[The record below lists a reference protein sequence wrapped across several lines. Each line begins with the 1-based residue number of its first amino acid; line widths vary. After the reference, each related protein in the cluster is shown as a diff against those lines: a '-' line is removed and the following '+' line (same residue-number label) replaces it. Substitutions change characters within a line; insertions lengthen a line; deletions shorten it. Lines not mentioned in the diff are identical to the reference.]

1 MGRRQSRVGRIMERL
16 KQFWKSRS
24 NRWQVF
30 GITLAALQVYV
41 LQLNL
46 SAETIMLASILFGMG
61 GIFFRY
67 QTTQDMAEKL

>member
-1 MGRRQSRVGRIMERL
+1 MERL

-41 LQLNL
+41 FQLNL
-46 SAETIMLASILFGMG
+46 SAEAIMLASILFGMG

-67 QTTQDMAEKL
+67 QTTQSMADK

>member
-1 MGRRQSRVGRIMERL
+1 MDRV
-16 KQFWKSRS
+16 KQFWRSRS

-67 QTTQDMAEKL
+67 QTTQAMSEK

>member
-1 MGRRQSRVGRIMERL
+1 MERL
-16 KQFWKSRS
+16 KQFWRSRS

-46 SAETIMLASILFGMG
+46 SAESIMLASTVFGMG

-67 QTTQDMAEKL
+67 QTTQAMAEKL

>member
-1 MGRRQSRVGRIMERL
+1 MERL

-30 GITLAALQVYV
+30 GITVAALQVYV

-46 SAETIMLASILFGMG
+46 SAETIMVASVLFGMG

-67 QTTQDMAEKL
+67 QTTQAMSAK

>member
-1 MGRRQSRVGRIMERL
+1 MDKL

-41 LQLNL
+41 FQLNL
-46 SAETIMLASILFGMG
+46 SAEAIMLASVIFGMG

-67 QTTQDMAEKL
+67 QTTQSMADK

>member
-1 MGRRQSRVGRIMERL
+1 MNNL

-41 LQLNL
+41 FQLNL
-46 SAETIMLASILFGMG
+46 SAEAIMLASILFGMG

-67 QTTQDMAEKL
+67 QTTQSMADK

>member
-1 MGRRQSRVGRIMERL
+1 MDRV
-16 KQFWKSRS
+16 KQFWRSRS

-41 LQLNL
+41 FQLNL
-46 SAETIMLASILFGMG
+46 SAETIMLASALFGMG

-67 QTTQDMAEKL
+67 QTTQSMAEKL

>member
-1 MGRRQSRVGRIMERL
+1 MERL
-16 KQFWKSRS
+16 KQFWRSRS

-46 SAETIMLASILFGMG
+46 TAETIMLASVIFGMG

-67 QTTQDMAEKL
+67 QTTQSMANK

>member
-1 MGRRQSRVGRIMERL
+1 MDNL
-16 KQFWKSRS
+16 KQFWRSRS

-41 LQLNL
+41 FQLNL
-46 SAETIMLASILFGMG
+46 SAEAIMLASVIFGMG

-67 QTTQDMAEKL
+67 QTTQSMANR

>member
-1 MGRRQSRVGRIMERL
+1 MDKIMDNLR
-16 KQFWKSRS
+16 QFWRSRS

-41 LQLNL
+41 FQLNL
-46 SAETIMLASILFGMG
+46 SAEAIMLASILFGMG

-67 QTTQDMAEKL
+67 QTTQSMADK

>member
-1 MGRRQSRVGRIMERL
+1 MDNL
-16 KQFWKSRS
+16 KQFWRSRS

-41 LQLNL
+41 FQLNL
-46 SAETIMLASILFGMG
+46 SAEAIMLASVIFGMG

-67 QTTQDMAEKL
+67 QTTQSMADK

>member
-1 MGRRQSRVGRIMERL
+1 MNEL
-16 KQFWKSRS
+16 KKFWRSRS

-30 GITLAALQVYV
+30 GVTLAALQVYV

-46 SAETIMLASILFGMG
+46 SAEAIMLASTLFGMG

-67 QTTQDMAEKL
+67 QTTQAIADK

>member
-1 MGRRQSRVGRIMERL
+1 MDNL
-16 KQFWKSRS
+16 KQFWRSRS

-41 LQLNL
+41 FQLNL
-46 SAETIMLASILFGMG
+46 SAEAIMLASVIFGMG

-67 QTTQDMAEKL
+67 QTSQSIANK

>member
-1 MGRRQSRVGRIMERL
+1 MDRL
-16 KQFWKSRS
+16 KQFWRSRS

-30 GITLAALQVYV
+30 GVTLAALQVYV

-61 GIFFRY
+61 GILPLPNNTSNVREIKGSY
-67 QTTQDMAEKL
+67 YA

>member
-1 MGRRQSRVGRIMERL
+1 MDKL

-46 SAETIMLASILFGMG
+46 SAETIMLASIMFGMG

-67 QTTQDMAEKL
+67 QTTQPITEKR

>member
-1 MGRRQSRVGRIMERL
+1 MDNL

-41 LQLNL
+41 FQLNL
-46 SAETIMLASILFGMG
+46 SAEAIMLASILFGMG

-67 QTTQDMAEKL
+67 QTTQSMADK

>member
-1 MGRRQSRVGRIMERL
+1 MDKL
-16 KQFWKSRS
+16 KQFWRSRS

-46 SAETIMLASILFGMG
+46 SAETIMLASILFGIG

-67 QTTQDMAEKL
+67 QTTQAMSEKT

>member
-1 MGRRQSRVGRIMERL
+1 MDKL
-16 KQFWKSRS
+16 KQFWRSRS

-46 SAETIMLASILFGMG
+46 SAEAIMLASIVFGMG

-67 QTTQDMAEKL
+67 QTTQSMAEK

>member
-1 MGRRQSRVGRIMERL
+1 MERL
-16 KQFWKSRS
+16 KQFWRSRS

-46 SAETIMLASILFGMG
+46 SAESIMLASTVFGMG

-67 QTTQDMAEKL
+67 QTTQAMAKK

>member
-1 MGRRQSRVGRIMERL
+1 
-16 KQFWKSRS
+16 
-24 NRWQVF
+24 VF
-30 GITLAALQVYV
+30 GVTLAALQVYV

-67 QTTQDMAEKL
+67 QTTQAMSEK

>member
-1 MGRRQSRVGRIMERL
+1 MTIMDNL
-16 KQFWKSRS
+16 KQFWRSRS

-41 LQLNL
+41 FQLNL
-46 SAETIMLASILFGMG
+46 SAEAIMVASVLFGMG

-67 QTTQDMAEKL
+67 QTTQSMADK

>member
-1 MGRRQSRVGRIMERL
+1 MGRIMKKL
-16 KQFWKSRS
+16 KQFWRSRS

-46 SAETIMLASILFGMG
+46 SAEAIMLASILFGMG

-67 QTTQDMAEKL
+67 QTTQSMAEK

>member
-1 MGRRQSRVGRIMERL
+1 MNEL
-16 KQFWKSRS
+16 KKFWRSRS

-30 GITLAALQVYV
+30 GVTLEALQVSV

-67 QTTQDMAEKL
+67 QTTQAMSEK

>member
-1 MGRRQSRVGRIMERL
+1 MDRV
-16 KQFWKSRS
+16 KQFWRSRS

-41 LQLNL
+41 FQLNL
-46 SAETIMLASILFGMG
+46 SAETIMLASTLFGMG

-67 QTTQDMAEKL
+67 QTTQSMAEKL

>member
-1 MGRRQSRVGRIMERL
+1 MERL

-30 GITLAALQVYV
+30 GITVAALQVYV

-46 SAETIMLASILFGMG
+46 SAEAIMVASVLFGMG

-67 QTTQDMAEKL
+67 QTTQAMSAK

>member
-1 MGRRQSRVGRIMERL
+1 MNNL

-41 LQLNL
+41 FQLNL
-46 SAETIMLASILFGMG
+46 SAEAIMVASVLFGMG

-67 QTTQDMAEKL
+67 QTTQSMADK

>member
-1 MGRRQSRVGRIMERL
+1 MDKL
-16 KQFWKSRS
+16 KQFWRSRS

-46 SAETIMLASILFGMG
+46 TAETIMLASVIFGMG

-67 QTTQDMAEKL
+67 QTTQSMANK

>member
-1 MGRRQSRVGRIMERL
+1 MDNL
-16 KQFWKSRS
+16 KQFWRSRS

-41 LQLNL
+41 FQLNL
-46 SAETIMLASILFGMG
+46 SAEAIMVASVLFGMG

-67 QTTQDMAEKL
+67 QTTQSMADK